1 MDARPWQQR
10 VRALDSNRSQQVLED
25 RGARGSGESLQDAGG
40 GVDGDGGAAGQGG
53 CMYKLVV
60 RYKL

>member
-25 RGARGSGESLQDAGG
+25 RGARGSDVQDAGG
-40 GVDGDGGAAGQGG
+40 GVDGDGRRGRLLAGGG
-53 CMYKLVV
+53 EL
-60 RYKL
+60 RQ